1 MITIQTELPEKLYE
15 QARALAK
22 RENISVERLASLA
35 LAQALGVWQT
45 QSIIAERAGK
55 ADRDVFLKFMKQV
68 PDNEPEEGDR
78 IL

>member
-15 QARALAK
+15 QARAMAK

-45 QSIIAERAGK
+45 QSIIAERAAK
-55 ADRDVFLKFMKQV
+55 ADRNAFLKFMDQV
-68 PDNEPEEGDR
+68 PDNEPVEGDR
-78 IL
+78 IK